1 MDQLRILIADDS
13 EFMRIAYKRVLESQ
27 PDLRVVTMA
36 SDGEEAV
43 AKAAEELPEIAIL
56 DIRMP
61 KLNGISAAHQIL
73 DHRPETGIV
82 IISAYDDLCFFADL
96 MQYGPEKKAYLL
108 KTSLSD
114 ISELIRIVQAVNSG
128 QTVLDPAIVQRLA
141 HLYRKHSNPL
151 LNGLSD
157 IEQDMLG
164 LIAEGYDD
172 LYIGH
177 TLQIDQDQ
185 AAQQSTSIFEKLGLT
200 EGPERDRR
208 IKAIQAFV
216 AQIHAVPLTAEC
228 TEAH

>member
-27 PDLRVVTMA
+27 PDLRVVAMA

-43 AKAAEELPEIAIL
+43 AKAAEEAPDVAIL

-61 KLNGISAAHQIL
+61 KLNGIKAAHRIL
-73 DHRPETGIV
+73 DQHPHTGIV

-96 MQYGPEKKAYLL
+96 MQYGPERKAYLL

-114 ISELIRIVQAVNSG
+114 TSELIRIVEAVNGG

-141 HLYRKHSNPL
+141 HLYRKHSNSL
-151 LNGLSD
+151 LSALSEM
-157 IEQDMLG
+157 EQDMLG
-164 LIAEGYDD
+164 LIAEGYDGV
-172 LYIGH
+172 YIGH
-177 TLQIDQDQ
+177 TLDMDLDQV
-185 AAQQSTSIFEKLGLT
+185 AEHSASIFEKLGLT
-200 EGPERDRR
+200 EGSEIDRR

-216 AQIHAVPLTAEC
+216 SQIHAMPLTAEC